1 MSIVEKAVQWALDIA
16 NDPKHGYDQI
26 KRWGDDYD
34 CSSLVISAFEQAG
47 AKVKTAGATY
57 TGNMLSAFK
66 KCGFKDVTSSVTL
79 STGKGLIRGDVL
91 LNVKKHTAIF
101 IGDGQ
106 IVHASL
112 NEKGTIT
119 GGKTG
124 DQTGKEICTRSYYN
138 KPWDYVLRL
147 EEKTEETTYTVK
159 KGDTLSSIAKKYGV
173 TVSNLVTWN
182 GIKNPDLIRVGQK
195 IYIKGGSQSNPI
207 VSSPKKFIGVVSTVS
222 SPLNIRKEPNGKI
235 VGYLL
240 KGTKVE
246 LYYGKI
252 NGWYELTDGRGYVS
266 AKYIK

>member
-34 CSSLVISAFEQAG
+34 CSSLVISAYEQAG

-147 EEKTEETTYTVK
+147 QEQSAETEYIVK

-173 TVSNLVTWN
+173 TVSDLVAWN

-195 IYIKGGSQSNPI
+195 IYIKGGSQSDQV
-207 VSSPKKFIGVVSTVS
+207 VSSPKKFIGVVNTVS